1 MTSLAERLDADLRGQ
16 LRRGRPL
23 IDELDRHAIDPTL
36 PVDAR
41 VAMSAAARE
50 LERLTE
56 PRPGPKA
63 ATQPP
68 WGYGDKREV
77 A

>member
-1 MTSLAERLDADLRGQ
+1 MTLIEALDA
-16 LRRGRPL
+16 
-23 IDELDRHAIDPTL
+23 HAIDPTL
-36 PVDAR
+36 PLDAR
-41 VAMSAAARE
+41 IALSAAARE

-63 ATQPP
+63 ATSPP
-68 WGYGDKREV
+68 WGWADKREC